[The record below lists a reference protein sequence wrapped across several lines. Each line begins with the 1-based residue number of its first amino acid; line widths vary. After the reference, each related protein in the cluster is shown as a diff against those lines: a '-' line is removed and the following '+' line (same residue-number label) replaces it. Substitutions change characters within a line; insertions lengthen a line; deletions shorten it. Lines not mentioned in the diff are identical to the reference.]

1 MNVLN
6 KLSIKNL
13 KMNKKRTISMIIG
26 IILSMALIC
35 GVITLWISFKESL
48 LQSVSIKL
56 ELSNINS
63 STMKTINTVTIILL
77 IMIIMTSIFC
87 IRNSFAISTT
97 EKIKMYGMLS
107 SVGTTK
113 KQIKKS
119 VLYEALILSLI
130 GIPIGI
136 IIGFLFAIILLKVAN
151 QLVGSFLLD
160 GNKFIFKTSPVAI
173 ILSIILEF
181 VTVYLSA
188 ISSAKKAS
196 KVSPIENL
204 KNVNEITL
212 NKDNLKTP
220 KFIKKIFGVGGVI
233 AYKNLKRSKKKYR
246 TTIVSL
252 TISIFIFIAMSS
264 FVSYMQDMS
273 NKYINTFKYNIEI
286 SSDNNISKED
296 TKKILNLGNIK
307 ESHIIY
313 SLPKTSLIT
322 ITDESKFNKVNDQ
335 IDKIYLPVI
344 GLDQNTYN
352 DYLLEVG
359 GSVTNKKSGILYDYH
374 LIDNKEYRTYKYHKG
389 DTIKGTLDYNNE
401 EFEITLNEVTKNN
414 TIGFEGIQINTGL
427 LLVNIND
434 YQELPFNVERILITT
449 DNAYQFE
456 RTFNGEFKNMNCDN
470 YTKEYE
476 EQKALALTISIFL
489 YGFIILITLIGITNI
504 FNTITS
510 NIELRQK
517 EFAMLKS
524 IGMTKKEF
532 NRIINLETIF
542 YSSKS
547 LISGIILGLIGVFFI
562 NKAFSMKLETKIY
575 LPVKAI
581 IISIVIVFFLVF
593 IIMKYSVH
601 KINKKNTI
609 ETIRNE
615 NV

>member
-359 GSVTNKKSGILYDYH
+359 GSVTNKKSSILYDYH

-434 YQELPFNVERILITT
+434 YQELPFNAERILVTA